1 MHRPLVV
8 MNALYPLAQLLF
20 ARGEVRERITASL
33 HGGGGVRGRWGERR
47 GCYKSTATHLSRCLF
62 ERGEGGGGGWLAVQ
76 HQP

>member
-33 HGGGGVRGRWGERR
+33 HGGGG
-47 GCYKSTATHLSRCLF
+47 
-62 ERGEGGGGGWLAVQ
+62 GEGEVGGEKGVL
-76 HQP
+76 